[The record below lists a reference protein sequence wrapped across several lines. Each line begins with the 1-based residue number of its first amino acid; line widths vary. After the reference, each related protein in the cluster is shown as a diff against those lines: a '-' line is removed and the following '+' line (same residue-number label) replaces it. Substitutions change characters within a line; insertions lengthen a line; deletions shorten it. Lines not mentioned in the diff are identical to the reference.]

1 MPANALPLQPSL
13 SEFRELAARGNTIPI
28 HAEFIA
34 DAESPVS
41 AFQKIDD
48 GGYAF
53 LFESVEKSDQAGRYS
68 FVGGQPRVTFESRG
82 RTIRIVENG
91 VPREFET
98 SRDPLHELETLMQRY
113 RFVPSPALAESRFA
127 GGAVGYLGY
136 DMVRFF
142 EPSIAAP
149 PPDELNLPESFFFIA
164 DTLLIFDHRT
174 RRLRI
179 VANAFVEGDADRAYA
194 VAAEA
199 IAAIASK
206 LNQPSHLQPIPVH
219 REPQVAPLRGNTTR
233 DEYLRMVREGMEYI
247 RAGDIF
253 QFVPS
258 QRFETD
264 YTGDALTL
272 YRTLRYVNPSPYMFC
287 IKFAGAFALVG
298 SSPEVHVRA
307 MNGRIDIRPIAGTR
321 RRGADAAEDERN
333 AADLLADPKERAEHL
348 MLVDLARND
357 VGRAAE
363 FGTVRVSDFMT
374 VEKYSHVMH
383 IVSNVHGTL
392 RRDCTAYDVMRAT
405 FPAGTVSGSPK
416 VRAMQII
423 NQFEKSK
430 RGVYAGA
437 VGYFGFD
444 GNSDSCIALRT
455 VVLKDG
461 NACVQTG
468 AGVVADSSPESEH
481 QECVN
486 KAMGMM
492 AAIARAKTT
501 DCHPDRSEGSLNFSP
516 VGSSGA
522 ASGT

>member
-1 MPANALPLQPSL
+1 MTTPLTPSL
-13 SEFRELAARGNTIPI
+13 EEFRELAKRGNTIPV
-28 HAEFIA
+28 HTELIA

-48 GGYAF
+48 GGYSF

-68 FVGGQPRVTFESRG
+68 FVGGQPRLTFESRG
-82 RTIRIVENG
+82 RTIRISENG
-91 VPREFET
+91 QDIEFET
-98 SRDPLHELETLMQRY
+98 QRDPLHELEDVMKRFT
-113 RFVPSPALAESRFA
+113 FVPSPALAEARFA

-136 DMVRFF
+136 DVVRFF
-142 EPSIAAP
+142 EPTIPAAP
-149 PPDELNLPESFFFIA
+149 KDELGLPESFFFLA
-164 DTLLIFDHRT
+164 ETLLIFDHRT
-174 RRLRI
+174 RRLRV
-179 VANAFVEGDADRAYA
+179 VANAFVEGHVDAAYH
-194 VAAEA
+194 AA
-199 IAAIASK
+199 AAKIQALLLK
-206 LNQPSHLQPIPVH
+206 LAQPTQLPPIFVD
-219 REPQVAPLRGNTTR
+219 REPEPLTPRANTTR
-233 DEYLRMVREGMEYI
+233 DEYMQIVREGQEYI
-247 RAGDIF
+247 RAGDVF

-264 YTGDALTL
+264 FTGDPLTL

-287 IKFAGAFALVG
+287 LKFAGAFSLVG

-307 MNGRIDIRPIAGTR
+307 INGRIDIRPIAGTR
-321 RRGADAAEDERN
+321 RRGKDEAEDEAN

-363 FGTVRVSDFMT
+363 YGSVKVSDFMT
-374 VEKYSHVMH
+374 IEKYSHVMH

-392 RRDCTAYDVMRAT
+392 RAGRTAYDVMRAT

-461 NACVQTG
+461 KAYVQAG
-468 AGVVADSSPESEH
+468 AGIVADSTPEAEH

-492 AAIARAKTT
+492 AAIARAKQI
-501 DCHPDRSEGSLNFSP
+501 
-516 VGSSGA
+516 
-522 ASGT
+522 

>member
-1 MPANALPLQPSL
+1 MNTPLKPSL
-13 SEFRELAARGNTIPI
+13 DEFRALASHGNLIPVFTEL
-28 HAEFIA
+28 IA

-48 GGYAF
+48 GGYSF

-68 FVGGQPRVTFESRG
+68 FVGGQPRITFESRG
-82 RTIRIVENG
+82 RTIRISEDGQV
-91 VPREFET
+91 REFET
-98 SRDPLHELETLMQRY
+98 TRDPLHELEALMQRY
-113 RFVPSPALAESRFA
+113 TFVPSPALEESRFA

-142 EPSIAAP
+142 EPTIPAAP
-149 PPDELNLPESFFFIA
+149 KDELGLPESFFFLA
-164 DTLLIFDHRT
+164 ETLLIFDHRT

-179 VANAFVEGDADRAYA
+179 VANAFVEDGQVEAAYHT
-194 VAAEA
+194 AAEKITA
-199 IAAIASK
+199 LAAK
-206 LNQPSHLQPIPVH
+206 LNRTIHLPPIYVDRPAEPVT
-219 REPQVAPLRGNTTR
+219 PTANTTR
-233 DEYLRMVREGMEYI
+233 DEYMQMVRDGMEYI

-264 YTGDALTL
+264 YTGDPLTL
-272 YRTLRYVNPSPYMFC
+272 YRALRFVNPSPYMFC
-287 IKFAGAFALVG
+287 LKFAGAFSLVG

-307 MNGRIDIRPIAGTR
+307 INGRIDIRPIAGTR
-321 RRGADAAEDERN
+321 RRGANAAEDEHN
-333 AADLLADPKERAEHL
+333 AQDLLADPKERAEHL

-357 VGRAAE
+357 VGRAAQ
-363 FGTVRVSDFMT
+363 FGTVKVSDFMT
-374 VEKYSHVMH
+374 IEKYSHVMH

-392 RRDCTAYDVMRAT
+392 RPDRSAYDVMRAT

-423 NQFEKSK
+423 NQLEKSK

-461 NACVQTG
+461 KAYVQAG
-468 AGVVADSSPESEH
+468 AGIVADSSPESEH

-492 AAIARAKTT
+492 AAIARAKQI
-501 DCHPDRSEGSLNFSP
+501 
-516 VGSSGA
+516 
-522 ASGT
+522 